1 MNADEF
7 AGRGD
12 DPMRGVQLLMF
23 DLDCLL
29 ADPRPLRIH
38 ALASALLQL
47 TAEGDRRLDIPDNTS
62 LELLS
67 SRIEAHMDLL
77 APNLDKQGM
86 IRLLELVQDYKTK
99 AVQEGRVELQADI
112 LEAMEEL
119 REMGYLLAIQSPDDR
134 NYMLAVIDYFE
145 LDRYIDISVCESD
158 VGREYGEL
166 RFLEIIEKEELLTSE
181 VAFISHRGSELEV
194 AHRMGMTTIG
204 VLWEGGDADEFRSA
218 DRLVESPADLVGLLS
233 DIERDS

>member
-1 MNADEF
+1 MHADEF
-7 AGRGD
+7 ADRGD
-12 DPMRGVQLLMF
+12 DPIRGLRLLVF

-29 ADPRPLRIH
+29 DDPRSLRVH
-38 ALASALLQL
+38 SLASALMHS
-47 TAEGDRRLDIPDNTS
+47 TGKEHRRLDIPNDIS

-67 SRIEAHMDLL
+67 SRIEAHLDLL
-77 APNLDKQGM
+77 APDLDKPGLT
-86 IRLLELVQDYKTK
+86 RLLERVQEYKTK
-99 AVQEGRVELQADI
+99 AVQEGRLRLQTDI
-112 LEAMEEL
+112 LEAIEEL

-166 RFLEIIEKEELLTSE
+166 RFLEIIEKEELLISE
-181 VAFISHRGSELEV
+181 VALISHRGSELEV

-204 VLWEGGDADEFRSA
+204 CLWEGGDADEFRSA
-218 DRLVESPADLVGLLS
+218 DRLVELPADLVSLLS
-233 DIERDS
+233 DIE